1 MGIEAVATE
10 QLALT
15 VVAVAIKPTLLN
27 IDSPKQPWRKF
38 AEAFFVVFY
47 FLRFRESFT

>member
-15 VVAVAIKPTLLN
+15 VVAVAIKPTLPN
-27 IDSPKQPWRKF
+27 INSPKQPWRKF
-38 AEAFFVVFY
+38 AEAFLFG
-47 FLRFRESFT
+47 FLILAVS